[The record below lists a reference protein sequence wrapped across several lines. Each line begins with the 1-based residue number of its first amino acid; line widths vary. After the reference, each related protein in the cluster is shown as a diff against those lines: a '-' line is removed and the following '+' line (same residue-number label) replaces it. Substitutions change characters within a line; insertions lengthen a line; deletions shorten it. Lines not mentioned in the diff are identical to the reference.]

1 MKVLLT
7 IFLKFLSLLPFRF
20 QMFLGGIIGRFL
32 FVVLKKR
39 RSVAKCNLQKCF
51 PHFSEKEI
59 HKISKKNFMRLGQAI
74 FEITNSYYLSDKKFK
89 KKLKIYLNLNLKL
102 QTLRIQKTSS

>member
-7 IFLKFLSLLPFRF
+7 IFLKFLSLLHFRF

-51 PHFSEKEI
+51 PHFSKNEI
-59 HKISKKNFMRLGQAI
+59 HKISKKNFIRLGQAI
-74 FEITNSYYLSDKKFK
+74 FEITNSYYQSDKKFK
-89 KKLKIYLNLNLKL
+89 KKIKNI
-102 QTLRIQKTSS
+102 S